1 MKPIYAEELRI
12 VPVKSRRDPPIAMKI
27 TLYGCPE
34 NRKSRISAVSQTSE
48 SSTFLQNQTLI
59 LGNQRTRSA

>member
-34 NRKSRISAVSQTSE
+34 SKKARIAAVTQTSD

-59 LGNQRTRSA
+59 LGNQRSAS